1 MALEDNTPLD
11 LVPKRDFRME
21 EEIDLK
27 AQIENGQRIMADLI
41 WSILSTYNSFL
52 LEMGHKRA
60 DLNAAAERFN
70 RDFTTGKVTIRKRP
84 EPRTT
89 KPKVGD

>member
-21 EEIDLK
+21 EEMDLK

-41 WSILSTYNSFL
+41 WSIFYL
-52 LEMGHKRA
+52 
-60 DLNAAAERFN
+60 
-70 RDFTTGKVTIRKRP
+70 
-84 EPRTT
+84 
-89 KPKVGD
+89 